1 MADQDERILW
11 ANDAFTNSQSRRRHR
26 FGGTEVTA
34 HAV

>member
-1 MADQDERILW
+1 MPNEDERVLR
-11 ANDAFTNSQSRRRHR
+11 ADDALTDSQGRRSDC